1 MKKALIIVGVLFVIC
16 LAGGGCQLA
25 PSSHRVLYVIRTVQG
40 TWLDANVTYINSS
53 GGTQQEKFYGE
64 DDHADEPHQQFAKE
78 YEMEVTKASGDP
90 VYISAQIVPEAL
102 ADDGF
107 TAANDIHV
115 EILVDGKL
123 VQEASSQGEYCVATA
138 SGIVQ

>member
-25 PSSHRVLYVIRTVQG
+25 PSNHKVLYVIRTVHG
-40 TWLDANVTYINSS
+40 AWLDANVTYINSS

-64 DDHADEPHQQFAKE
+64 DDHASEPSAKE
-78 YEMEVTKASGDP
+78 YAMEVTKASGDP

-107 TAANDIHV
+107 TAADDIHV

-123 VQEASSQGEYCVATA
+123 VQEASTQGEYCVATA